1 MKKCTTC
8 KQEKSLS
15 EFCKLS
21 KARAHISDG
30 HQSQCKECGNAAKR
44 TPEYRKREKLRSV
57 LYFSKPEN
65 RIKKREKDL
74 RYAQTEKGKK
84 AHTKANTKYLK
95 TSKGKITALKISKKY
110 HQTQRYKDAV
120 TKYRLKFP
128 EKRQAN
134 IDVMNALHCGKLIR
148 PDLCSVCD
156 KTCIPEGHHPDY
168 SKPLEVIWVC
178 HDCHVAIHWRP

>member
-8 KQEKSLS
+8 KQEKPLS

-30 HQSQCKECGNAAKR
+30 HQPQCNPCRSAYNKTPKR
-44 TPEYRKREKLRSV
+44 RQASNLSKDRS
-57 LYFSKPEN
+57 LLKPEN
-65 RIKKREKDL
+65 LAKKKERDRK
-74 RYAQTEKGKK
+74 YSQTEQGKK
-84 AHTKANTKYLK
+84 ARAQARIKYLK
-95 TSKGKITALKISKKY
+95 TSKGKIVASKTNKKY
-110 HQTQRYKDAV
+110 RQTQRYKDAV